1 MKPSLLIFAFFIIEF
16 SLHAQPDQAVVIGKA
31 DSIHSTIL
39 NENRN
44 ILVHLPS
51 GYNDNLYSAQRYPV
65 IYLLDGDAHFPS
77 VAGMVHQ
84 LSEINGNT
92 ICPEMIIVAI
102 PNTDRTRDLTPTHV
116 ESDLPYVDR
125 DFARTSGG
133 GEKFMAFIE
142 KELIPYIDAS
152 YHTQPYRMLIGHSF
166 GGLTVINTLIHHKDI
181 FNSYISIDPSM
192 WWDHERLLKESQ
204 AALKS
209 VSFEGKSL
217 YLGIAN
223 TMEDGMT
230 IKKIKKDTSA
240 NSRHIRSILN
250 LQDHLQK
257 NPQNGL
263 KYMGKYYDGDD
274 HGSVPLITE
283 YDALRFIFKDYP
295 IHFKPNDFKD
305 TTEALKNKIVTHY
318 QKISTIYGYTIAP
331 AESMMNGMGYQ
342 ALGSKQYTKAK
353 SFFSYNVDQYP
364 GSGNVYDSYGDYFNA
379 IGDKPHAIEQFKKAL
394 SIKESPE
401 TRKKLDA
408 LENKSMAASN
418 TSLQDLDLYVGEYIL
433 PGEGIEI
440 KTFVRDGALRILAT
454 GRDEAELVPAKT
466 HEFTVKGVTGYLIKF
481 DIVDGKSVG
490 IGLDVPEGMFKAV
503 RKKP

>member
-1 MKPSLLIFAFFIIEF
+1 MKSSLLFFAFFIIVL
-16 SLHAQPDQAVVIGKA
+16 SLHAQPDRAVTIGRI
-31 DSIHSTIL
+31 DSLHSAIL
-39 NENRN
+39 NEDRN

-51 GYNDNLYSAQRYPV
+51 EYVNNPENTQRYPV

-77 VAGMVHQ
+77 VAGLVHQ

-116 ESDLPYVDR
+116 EYDPPYVDR

-133 GEKFMAFIE
+133 GEKFMAFLE

-152 YHTQPYRMLIGHSF
+152 YPTQPYRMLIGHSL
-166 GGLTVINTLIHHKDI
+166 GGLTVINALIHHKDI
-181 FNSYISIDPSM
+181 FNAYISIDPSM
-192 WWDHERLLKESQ
+192 WWDHERLLKEAQ

-209 VSFEGKSL
+209 ASFEGETL

-223 TMEDGMT
+223 TMQDGMT
-230 IKKIKKDTSA
+230 IKKVKKDTAA

-250 LQDHLQK
+250 LHDHLQK

-263 KYMGKYYDGDD
+263 KYQGKYYDGDD

-283 YDALRFIFKDYP
+283 YDGLRFVFNEYP
-295 IHFKPNDFKD
+295 IHFKPEDFND
-305 TTEALKNKIVTHY
+305 TTEALKNKIVAHY
-318 QKISTIYGYTIAP
+318 KKITKIFGYNMMP
-331 AESMMNGMGYQ
+331 SESMMNSLGYQ

-353 SFFSYNVDQYP
+353 SFFAYNVDQYP
-364 GSGNVYDSYGDYFNA
+364 GSGNVYDSFGDYFNA
-379 IGDKPHAIEQFKKAL
+379 IGDKPQAIEQFKKAL
-394 SIKESPE
+394 SIKETPE
-401 TRKKLDA
+401 TRKKLEA
-408 LENKSMAASN
+408 LTDKSMESSN
-418 TSLQDLDLYVGEYIL
+418 TNQPNLDLYVGEYIL

-440 KTFVRDGALRILAT
+440 KTFIRDGTLRILAT

-466 HEFTVKGVTGYLIKF
+466 HEFTVRGVTGYLLKF

-490 IGLDVPEGMFKAV
+490 ISLDVPEGMFRAV